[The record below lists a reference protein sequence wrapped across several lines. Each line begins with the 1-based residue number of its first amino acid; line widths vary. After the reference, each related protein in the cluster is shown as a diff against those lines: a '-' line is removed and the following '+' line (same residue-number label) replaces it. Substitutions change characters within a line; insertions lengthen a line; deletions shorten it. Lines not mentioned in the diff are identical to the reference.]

1 MNEQIKVVGVCTANV
16 GRSPILES
24 VLRHELEERG
34 VGHITVSSAGTNVEN
49 ILKNTVSVARELR
62 IFDAGMHY
70 GLVRTEIK
78 QKVTDLLA
86 KGPEQ
91 ENTDEIR
98 ALYAEVRPLVH
109 GHLVAM
115 RNQALREAGLTHFP
129 APYTPFQPA
138 PDSALV
144 LPVNNRECEKV
155 EEAYRRNDIPFP
167 TIKTYGTLVG
177 TQDLEDNL
185 KGGLEEARRVVAY
198 FMDTRRKA
206 IDDIVSAYGKR

>member
-1 MNEQIKVVGVCTANV
+1 MNQIKVVGVCTANV
-16 GRSPILES
+16 ARSPLLEA
-24 VLRHELEERG
+24 VLRYELQTREIDW
-34 VGHITVSSAGTNVEN
+34 VDVSSAGTNVEN
-49 ILKNTVSVARELR
+49 ILKNTVSLARELR
-62 IFDAGMHY
+62 IFDAGLYY

-78 QKVTDLLA
+78 QKVANVLA
-86 KGPEQ
+86 QGPEQ

-138 PDSALV
+138 SDIALV
-144 LPVNNRECEKV
+144 LPVNIKECEKIR
-155 EEAYRRNDIPFP
+155 EAYQRCGIPHP
-167 TIKTYGTLVG
+167 EIKTYGTLVG

-198 FMDTRRKA
+198 FMDTRKKA
-206 IDDIVSAYGKR
+206 IDEIVSAYGKR